1 MHPTDTIAALA
12 TPAGPGGLA
21 VLRISGQ
28 SALAVADACFQPSGR
43 NQPVPSCTP
52 SHTVLHGHVV
62 EGERRIDEV
71 LLSVFRAPRS
81 FTREDTVEIGC
92 HGGPIVTRQVLARIL
107 ACGARH
113 AEPGEFTRRAFLNGR
128 IDLTQA
134 EAVADL
140 IHARTELAAGAAS
153 AQLSGRLSREIDQ
166 LRDDLMH
173 VLAHVEAHLDFP
185 DEDIHPDTSAALLDR
200 LGRAGQHS
208 NRLLNTAHEGQLL
221 RSGARVALVGL
232 PNAGKS
238 SLLNRLLGHE
248 RAIVSP
254 IAGTTRDTIEETANI
269 HGLPVVFVDTAGLRD
284 SSDQIEAEGIR
295 RSHQAAR
302 RADLVLIVSD
312 LSAPPTEPPT
322 NRDTDPG
329 SRRILHIGNKSDLP
343 QHPGWSSTTD
353 QASIRIS
360 CQTGEGFDSLTTAI
374 HARLLD
380 GHPTSESASIA
391 INARHQDALRRTLD
405 AVERSRSALE
415 HDVSL
420 DLVALDLRIAVAAVG
435 EVVGKTTTEDLL
447 DRIFS
452 SFCLGK

>member
-1 MHPTDTIAALA
+1 MHPTDTIAAVA

-21 VLRISGQ
+21 VLRISGR

-43 NQPVPSCTP
+43 TQPIPSLTP

-62 EGERRIDEV
+62 DGERRIDEV

-81 FTREDTVEIGC
+81 FTREDVVEIGC
-92 HGGPIVTRQVLARIL
+92 HGGPVVTRQILARIL

-113 AEPGEFTRRAFLNGR
+113 AEPGEFTRRAFLSGR

-153 AQLSGRLSREIDQ
+153 AQLSGRLSQEIHL

-185 DEDIHPDTSAALLDR
+185 DEDIQPDTSAALLDR
-200 LGRAGQHS
+200 LKRAGHQC
-208 NRLLNTAHEGQLL
+208 NRLLGTAHEGQLL

-238 SLLNRLLGHE
+238 SLLNLLLGQD

-284 SSDQIEAEGIR
+284 SSDQVEAEGIR
-295 RSHQAAR
+295 RTHQAAS
-302 RADLVLIVSD
+302 RADLVLVVSD
-312 LSAPPTEPPT
+312 LSAPPADTEALH
-322 NRDTDPG
+322 NRESA
-329 SRRILHIGNKSDLP
+329 SRKVLHIGNKSDLP
-343 QHPGWSSTTD
+343 QHPGWSATKH
-353 QASIRIS
+353 QPVVRIS
-360 CQTGEGFDSLTTAI
+360 CETGEGFDALRAAI
-374 HARLLD
+374 HTRLLD
-380 GHPTSESASIA
+380 GHPTGESASIA

-405 AVERSRSALE
+405 AVQRSRSALE